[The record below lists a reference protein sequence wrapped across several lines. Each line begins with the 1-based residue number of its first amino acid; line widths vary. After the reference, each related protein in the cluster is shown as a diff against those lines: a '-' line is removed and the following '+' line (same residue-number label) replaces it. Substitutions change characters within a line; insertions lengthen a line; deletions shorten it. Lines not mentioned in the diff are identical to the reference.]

1 VHGFKDGP
9 DLKHSEDIKTSSIIA
24 IEPLLWDDEEQKLR
38 ELIQLREDT
47 DPRLLGLQGHPTQL
61 ISIVGSQLVDDYWS
75 NTSMTSFISVN
86 TKKQVNR
93 QLWQTW

>member
-1 VHGFKDGP
+1 MRQHL
-9 DLKHSEDIKTSSIIA
+9 DLKHSEDSKTSSIIA
-24 IEPLLWDDEEQKLR
+24 IKPLLWDDEEQKLR

-75 NTSMTSFISVN
+75 HTSMTSFISVN
-86 TKKQVNR
+86 TRKQVYR